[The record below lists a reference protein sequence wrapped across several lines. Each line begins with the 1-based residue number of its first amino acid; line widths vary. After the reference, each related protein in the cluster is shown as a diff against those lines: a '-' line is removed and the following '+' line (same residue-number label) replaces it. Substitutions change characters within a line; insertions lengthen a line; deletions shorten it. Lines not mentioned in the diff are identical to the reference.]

1 MVRGGDGEVQG
12 QQEAKEMIDE
22 LIICPWAK
30 TKLIIIK
37 VYRQ

>member
-1 MVRGGDGEVQG
+1 MKYGDVQR
-12 QQEAKEMIDE
+12 QQKAKEMVDQ